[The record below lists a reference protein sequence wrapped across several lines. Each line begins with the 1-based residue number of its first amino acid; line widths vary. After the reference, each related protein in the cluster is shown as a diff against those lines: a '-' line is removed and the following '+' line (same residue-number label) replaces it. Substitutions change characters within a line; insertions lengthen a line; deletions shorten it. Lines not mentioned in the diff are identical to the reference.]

1 MRKNLTEGP
10 EWKAILLFSLPIM
23 AGQLLQQLYNTADGI
38 VVGNYVSAEALA
50 AVGSCGSVAFLFLA
64 LAFGMSNGSGVVI
77 AQFFGAR
84 REEELRRTAATA
96 LITLGALGVLLSVL
110 GFVSAE
116 FLMSYVLKVEDPS
129 VHAQCVSYFRIYAVG
144 LMFQFLYNAVAAIL
158 RSLGDSKASLYFLLV
173 SALGNIVLDILLV
186 AVIPW
191 GVAGAALATV
201 ISQAACTLV
210 SVIYMR
216 RRYPL
221 LRFRRKELVFD
232 KEKFLLCLR
241 MGIPTSVQQLVISGG
256 NVLLQRLVNSF
267 GPAVM
272 AAYTAGNR
280 FDFYVTIPV
289 MGFFNGMAAFAG
301 QNTGAGKP
309 ERIRRGLGSVL
320 LMDVVTVAA
329 LGSLT
334 YTFAPAL
341 ARLFGVEGDVLDKAV
356 ELMRFMSFLFPLFA
370 LYIPFN
376 GMFQGCGDAV
386 HAMIVSLIALSL
398 KVVGAYGMV
407 YLFGFGYAA
416 TWQSNIIGWG
426 GACVFSI
433 AYYFSGR
440 WKRYGLVKAE
450 NGGA

>member
-1 MRKNLTEGP
+1 
-10 EWKAILLFSLPIM
+10 M
-23 AGQLLQQLYNTADGI
+23 AGQLLQQLYNTVDGI
-38 VVGNYVSAEALA
+38 VVGNYVSADALA

-64 LAFGMSNGSGVVI
+64 LAMGMSNGAGVVV
-77 AQFFGAR
+77 AQLFGAR
-84 REEELRRTAATA
+84 REDELRRTVSTA
-96 LITLGALGVLLSVL
+96 LITLGILGVLFSGLGVL
-110 GFVSAE
+110 SAE
-116 FLMSYVLKVEDPS
+116 FLMRHVLKVDDLT
-129 VHAQCVSYFRIYAVG
+129 VRAQCVVYFRLYAIG
-144 LMFQFLYNAVAAIL
+144 LVFQFVYNAVAAIL
-158 RSLGDSKASLYFLLV
+158 RSLGDSKATLYFLLV
-173 SALGNIVLDILLV
+173 SALANIVLDILLV

-191 GVAGAALATV
+191 GVAGAAIATV

-216 RRYPL
+216 RRYPAF
-221 LRFRRKELVFD
+221 RFTRQQMIFD

-309 ERIRRGLGSVL
+309 DRIRRGLRSVL
-320 LMDVVTVAA
+320 LMDIATVAV

-334 YTFAPAL
+334 YAFAPAL
-341 ARLFGVEGDVLDKAV
+341 ARLFGVEGETLDKAV

-370 LYIPFN
+370 TYIPLN

-398 KVVGAYGMV
+398 KVLGAYGMV

-416 TWQSNIIGWG
+416 TWQSNIVGWG

-433 AYYFSGR
+433 CYYFSGR
-440 WKRYGLVKAE
+440 WKRYGLIRAE